1 MRKLSNCVSGC
12 DFTTPL
18 FISTDTVF
26 QSDSKVSLQASF
38 IAIFRYFSQ
47 TVIFVLLDWF
57 VGLEASSGLSCF
69 SVLFPLL
76 TLSLQENKNTQLLC
90 FAGVVIF
97 TFKKK
102 SFIMKLYFSLALLQM
117 NTRVALLH
125 DIPSSGSFWP
135 IPLTVQ
141 FGTKHTQQDPD
152 SHFTLTIPQLDRKS
166 TGSLDHPGYRVIS
179 FPCRL
184 FHTNKTNSVNAELP
198 IIANNVAVLVT
209 LQRTAFCQ

>member
-102 SFIMKLYFSLALLQM
+102 KFYHEIVLFFSAPPDEHTGRAPTRHSYLWVVLTDSPNCAVWHKAHATRPRFSFHSHHPPIRPEIHRLIRSPRLQSYLISL
-117 NTRVALLH
+117 
-125 DIPSSGSFWP
+125 PS
-135 IPLTVQ
+135 L
-141 FGTKHTQQDPD
+141 
-152 SHFTLTIPQLDRKS
+152 SH
-166 TGSLDHPGYRVIS
+166 
-179 FPCRL
+179 
-184 FHTNKTNSVNAELP
+184 
-198 IIANNVAVLVT
+198 
-209 LQRTAFCQ
+209 